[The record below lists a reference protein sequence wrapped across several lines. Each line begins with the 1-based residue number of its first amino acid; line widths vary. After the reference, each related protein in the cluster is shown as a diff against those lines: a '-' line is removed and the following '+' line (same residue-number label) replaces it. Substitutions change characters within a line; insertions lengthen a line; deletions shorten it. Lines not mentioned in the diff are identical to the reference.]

1 MSHLFHTQSNS
12 NTTTAVQELAHN
24 TESKITTLGEELITA
39 RGIDLRFAAYA
50 ILLMRVSMGLLFLAH
65 ACLKL
70 FVFKLDGT
78 VVFFESL
85 GLPGFMAYIAII
97 MEVVGGA
104 MLVGGMYVRLVAL
117 ILSLD
122 LWGAVFMVHGKA
134 GFWFTNQGG
143 GWEYP
148 VFWILMLYAL
158 ALLGSG
164 AYSYDAFQEQ
174 DNLSRKMKN
183 SNSLN
188 TNVDSDKTVVSPGIM
203 NMANVTDADEFNTL
217 LEVTENEY
225 LERKKQRQA
234 NSHRSGHQP
243 DTLYDEKMVYQYHPF
258 WFVE

>member
-1 MSHLFHTQSNS
+1 MSHNFYTQN
-12 NTTTAVQELAHN
+12 NIQIDTQ
-24 TESKITTLGEELITA
+24 SKITTLGEELITA
-39 RGIDLRFAAYA
+39 HGIDLRFAAYA
-50 ILLMRVSMGLLFLAH
+50 ILVMRLSMGFLFLAH

-70 FVFKLDGT
+70 FVFKMDGT

-85 GLPGFMAYIAII
+85 GLPGFMAYVAII
-97 MEVVGGA
+97 MEVIGGA
-104 MLVGGMYVRLVAL
+104 MLIGGMYVRLVAI

-174 DNLSRKMKN
+174 DNLTRKMKDTSN
-183 SNSLN
+183 SN
-188 TNVDSDKTVVSPGIM
+188 TMVDNDKAVVSSGIM
-203 NMANVTDADEFNTL
+203 NSAAIGMGIGMANVTDADEFNTL

-225 LERKKQRQA
+225 LERKKQRQTY
-234 NSHRSGHQP
+234 SGNVRHQS
-243 DTLYDEKMVYQYHPF
+243 DSVYDEKMVYQYHPF
-258 WFVE
+258 WFIE

>member
-1 MSHLFHTQSNS
+1 MSNGFHPDAHEMIQS
-12 NTTTAVQELAHN
+12 
-24 TESKITTLGEELITA
+24 TEKKLNALGEELINT

-50 ILLMRVSMGLLFLAH
+50 IFIMRMSMGLLFLAH
-65 ACLKL
+65 AGLKI
-70 FVFKLDGT
+70 FVFKMDGT
-78 VVFFESL
+78 VQFFESL
-85 GLPGFMAYIAII
+85 GLPGFMAYVAIL
-97 MEVVGGA
+97 MEVIGGA
-104 MLVGGMYVRLVAL
+104 MLVGGMYVRLVAI

-174 DNLSRKMKN
+174 DRLSRNLKQQTGDKSPNLMN
-183 SNSLN
+183 SN
-188 TNVDSDKTVVSPGIM
+188 
-203 NMANVTDADEFNTL
+203 ANATESDEFNTL
-217 LEVTENEY
+217 LEVSQHEY
-225 LERKKQRQA
+225 LERKQQKQNDSSRTRRQ
-234 NSHRSGHQP
+234 SDSI
-243 DTLYDEKMVYQYHPF
+243 YDEKMVYQYNSF

>member
-1 MSHLFHTQSNS
+1 MSNGFHPDAHEMVQS
-12 NTTTAVQELAHN
+12 
-24 TESKITTLGEELITA
+24 TEKKLNALGEELINT
-39 RGIDLRFAAYA
+39 RGIDLRMAAYA

-70 FVFKLDGT
+70 FVFKMDGT
-78 VVFFESL
+78 VQFFESL
-85 GLPGFMAYIAII
+85 GLPGFMAYVAIL
-97 MEVVGGA
+97 MEVIGGA
-104 MLVGGMYVRLVAL
+104 MLVGGMYVRLVAI

-174 DNLSRKMKN
+174 DRLSRDLKQKTGNKTSAVTPDLM
-183 SNSLN
+183 N
-188 TNVDSDKTVVSPGIM
+188 TDT
-203 NMANVTDADEFNTL
+203 DEFNTL
-217 LEVTENEY
+217 LEVSEHEY
-225 LERKKQRQA
+225 LKRKQQKQNDSSRTG
-234 NSHRSGHQP
+234 RQP
-243 DTLYDEKMVYQYHPF
+243 DSFYDEKMVYQYNSF